1 VVLYSMLSAAAC
13 LAVWW
18 VEQRVAAR
26 IGSQLVRNDAREWMV
41 GTLSSVV
48 TLAGFAMIW
57 VLPEP
62 WAA

>member
-1 VVLYSMLSAAAC
+1 MLSAAAC